1 MFSGQHT
8 YFLSV
13 IICFQVMDYLN
24 ILSYVP
30 QVLTV
35 GQAAGRYWSGRCSR
49 NDLLNTVAGAI
60 VRPTVV
66 RAGGHLGLAMST
78 AYPEYAATLGS
89 VVTGV
94 AFDGAMTLTG
104 EKFGYLKNADDGDFA
119 MAAITTLNDANAGMA
134 VATAY
139 HTHKRSGTSVQPMTT
154 AVATTTEEKLAD
166 MTSPLTQ
173 DLPLSDTHALSP
185 QIQILQDASAVEIQK
200 LAEIPEKTTQITRIN
215 QPFTTALAKT
225 DGWTSYPS
233 VLMSRCSAALS
244 VTAGSKLALKAK
256 GWCKSVRSVPY
267 SKEWRCRSKIN
278 TPAMM

>member
-1 MFSGQHT
+1 ME
-8 YFLSV
+8 
-13 IICFQVMDYLN
+13 YLN

-66 RAGGHLGLAMST
+66 GAGGHLGLALST
-78 AYPEYAATLGS
+78 AYPEYAATLGA

-104 EKFGYLKNADDGDFA
+104 EKFGYCKNADDGDFA
-119 MAAITTLNDANAGMA
+119 MAAITALNDANAGMA
-134 VATAY
+134 VATVNR
-139 HTHKRSGTSVQPMTT
+139 TSINTGTSVQPMTT

-166 MTSPLTQ
+166 ITSPLSQ

-185 QIQILQDASAVEIQK
+185 QIQILPDVQGLNLLDASAVEIQK

-215 QPFTTALAKT
+215 QPTITALGET

-233 VLMSRCSAALS
+233 ALMSKCSAALS
-244 VTAGSKLALKAK
+244 ATAGSKLALKAK
-256 GWCKSVRSVPY
+256 GWCKSARSVPY
-267 SKEWRCRSKIN
+267 SKEWRCRFKIN

>member
-1 MFSGQHT
+1 
-8 YFLSV
+8 
-13 IICFQVMDYLN
+13 MDYLS
-24 ILSYVP
+24 ILIYVP

-60 VRPTVV
+60 IRPTVV
-66 RAGGHLGLAMST
+66 RAGGHLGLALST
-78 AYPEYAATLGS
+78 AYPEYAATLGA

-104 EKFGYLKNADDGDFA
+104 EKFGYCKNADDGDFA
-119 MAAITTLNDANAGMA
+119 MAAITALNDANAGMA
-134 VATAY
+134 VATANR
-139 HTHKRSGTSVQPMTT
+139 TSINTGTSVQPMTT
-154 AVATTTEEKLAD
+154 AVATTTEEKIAVVPVP
-166 MTSPLTQ
+166 SGQ
-173 DLPLSDTHALSP
+173 DIPLSDAHALSLP
-185 QIQILQDASAVEIQK
+185 VSNLQKSSDGQC
-200 LAEIPEKTTQITRIN
+200 LN
-215 QPFTTALAKT
+215 LL

-233 VLMSRCSAALS
+233 VLMSRCSSALS

-267 SKEWRCRSKIN
+267 SKEWRCRFKIN